1 MRNPFRHPDNP
12 GILSVERTHTALPGI
27 ESSMY
32 PAVPHSERRTS
43 CRYRSVALGCLIL
56 AACAAPESDVTE
68 LALEEVV
75 VATAHGAR
83 FPSLERHGEAVV
95 LSWLEPHTVEGEEV
109 WALKGAPYEDG
120 ILGKPYEVTR
130 SGGGATFFVNWAD
143 FPVVWP
149 VGDGRLA
156 AHWLQRGGPATYD
169 YGVRVSFSEDGGH
182 SWSAP
187 WTPHEDGTPSEHGFV
202 SVFGLG
208 HGEAGMVWLDGR
220 RFFGAD
226 GSRAANPRMTLR
238 YRTAGADG
246 TTTAEVELD
255 DRICDCCQTDAAMTS
270 EGPVVVYRDRTEE
283 EVRDIS
289 VGRFVDGKWT
299 GGVPVHDDGWVIPG
313 CPVNGPSVAAAG
325 DEVVVA
331 WFTGA
336 GNTPRVRAAFSSD
349 AGATFGPPVTIDLGN
364 PVGRVA
370 TVMPE
375 PGTAL
380 VAWLE
385 DERLFARI
393 ITADGNLG
401 RARLVAASSNARA
414 SGFPAMLV
422 DSADR
427 VVFAQTAVDE
437 GIRVLRSRAAWTA
450 WQD

>member
-1 MRNPFRHPDNP
+1 MNPQGPAQPADPRPNVCLGASAGF
-12 GILSVERTHTALPGI
+12 IL
-27 ESSMY
+27 
-32 PAVPHSERRTS
+32 
-43 CRYRSVALGCLIL
+43 L
-56 AACAAPESDVTE
+56 AACAAPESSVTE
-68 LALEEVV
+68 LALEELAVE
-75 VATAHGAR
+75 AAPGAR
-83 FPSLERHGEAVV
+83 FPSLERHGGAVV
-95 LSWLEPHTVEGEEV
+95 LSWLEPHMEADEEV
-109 WALKGAPYEDG
+109 WALKGAAYEDG
-120 ILGKPYEVTR
+120 TLGRPFEATR
-130 SGGGATFFVNWAD
+130 SGGDTSFFVNWAD

-156 AHWLQRGGPATYD
+156 AHWLQRAGPATYD
-169 YGVRVSFSEDGGH
+169 YGVRVAFSEDGGH
-182 SWSAP
+182 SWSEP

-208 HGEAGMVWLDGR
+208 QGEAGMVWLDGR
-220 RFFGAD
+220 RFFEAD

-299 GGVPVHDDGWVIPG
+299 GATPVHDDGWVIPG
-313 CPVNGPSVAAAG
+313 CPVNGPSVAALG
-325 DEVVVA
+325 DGVVVA

-336 GNTPRVRAAFSSD
+336 GNTPRVKAAFSED
-349 AGATFGPPVTIDLGN
+349 AGATFAPPVTIDLGN

-385 DERLFARI
+385 AEQLFVRSIA
-393 ITADGNLG
+393 ADGNLG
-401 RARLVAASSNARA
+401 PARQVAASSNARA
-414 SGFPAMLV
+414 SGFPAVLV

-427 VVFAQTAVDE
+427 VVFAQTVVGE
-437 GIRVLRSRAAWTA
+437 GIRVLRSRERWTA

>member
-1 MRNPFRHPDNP
+1 MW
-12 GILSVERTHTALPGI
+12 LAL
-27 ESSMY
+27 
-32 PAVPHSERRTS
+32 T
-43 CRYRSVALGCLIL
+43 
-56 AACAAPESDVTE
+56 ACAAPEASVTE
-68 LALEEVV
+68 LAVEELAVE
-75 VATAHGAR
+75 ASLGAR
-83 FPSLERHGEAVV
+83 FPSLERQGDAVV
-95 LSWLEPHTVEGEEV
+95 LSWLEPHMAEGEEV

-120 ILGKPYEVTR
+120 ILGKPFEVTR
-130 SGGGATFFVNWAD
+130 SGEGTTFFVNWAD

-149 VGDGRLA
+149 LGEGRLA

-169 YGVRVSFSEDGGH
+169 YGVRVSFSEDGGQ
-182 SWSAP
+182 SWSEP

-208 HGEAGMVWLDGR
+208 QGEAGMVWLDGR
-220 RFFGAD
+220 RFFEAD

-246 TTTAEVELD
+246 KMTAEVELD
-255 DRICDCCQTDAAMTS
+255 GRICDCCQTDAAMTS
-270 EGPVVVYRDRTEE
+270 GGPVVVYRDRTEE

-313 CPVNGPSVAAAG
+313 CPVNGPSVAAHDDA
-325 DEVVVA
+325 VVVA

-336 GNTPRVRAAFSSD
+336 GNTPRVRAAFSDD
-349 AGATFGPPVTIDLGN
+349 AGATFGAPVTIDLGN

-375 PGTAL
+375 PGRAL
-380 VAWLE
+380 VTWLE
-385 DERLFARI
+385 DERLLVRS
-393 ITADGNLG
+393 ITVDGNLG
-401 RARLVAASSNARA
+401 PAHQVAASSNARA

-427 VVFAQTAVDE
+427 VVFAQTVVDE
-437 GIRVLRSRAAWTA
+437 GIRVLRSRQPWTA
-450 WQD
+450 WRD

>member
-1 MRNPFRHPDNP
+1 MD
-12 GILSVERTHTALPGI
+12 T
-27 ESSMY
+27 
-32 PAVPHSERRTS
+32 RRTS
-43 CRYRSVALGCLIL
+43 HTESTLDGMIASFFHCRSRRSLQLCGVVWVAVV
-56 AACAAPESDVTE
+56 AACAAPQSSVTE
-68 LALEEVV
+68 LVVEELALQ
-75 VATAHGAR
+75 AASGAR
-83 FPSLERHGEAVV
+83 FASLERQGEAVV
-95 LSWLEPHTVEGEEV
+95 LSWLEPHLERGEEV
-109 WALKGAPYEDG
+109 WALKGAAYGDKGVGEPF
-120 ILGKPYEVTR
+120 EVTR
-130 SGGGATFFVNWAD
+130 SGGGVSFFVNWAD

-149 VGDGRLA
+149 VGGGRLA
-156 AHWLQRGGPATYD
+156 AHWLQRGGASTYD
-169 YGVRVSFSEDGGH
+169 YGVRVAFSEDGGH
-182 SWSAP
+182 SWSDP

-208 HGEAGMVWLDGR
+208 HGDAGMVWLDGR
-220 RFFGAD
+220 RFFEAD
-226 GSRAANPRMTLR
+226 GSRSTEPRMTLR

-270 EGPVVVYRDRTEE
+270 EGPVVVYRDRTPE

-313 CPVNGPSVAAAG
+313 CPVNGPSVAASGEA
-325 DEVVVA
+325 VVVA

-336 GNTPRVRAAFSSD
+336 GNTPRVRAAFSDD

-370 TVMPE
+370 VAMPQ
-375 PGTAL
+375 PGRAL

-385 DERLFARI
+385 EEQLFVRG

-401 RARLVAASSNARA
+401 PARQVAASSNARA

-422 DSADR
+422 DAADR
-427 VVFAQTAVDE
+427 VVFAQTVVDQ
-437 GIRVLRSRAAWTA
+437 GIRVLRSQEPWTA
-450 WQD
+450 WRD

>member
-1 MRNPFRHPDNP
+1 MNPQASGHAADPSRSARLGTLAAF
-12 GILSVERTHTALPGI
+12 IL
-27 ESSMY
+27 
-32 PAVPHSERRTS
+32 
-43 CRYRSVALGCLIL
+43 L
-56 AACAAPESDVTE
+56 AACATPESTAID
-68 LALEEVV
+68 LALDEVA
-75 VATAHGAR
+75 VAAAPGAR
-83 FPSLERHGEAVV
+83 FPSLERHGDAVV
-95 LSWLEPHTVEGEEV
+95 LSWLEPHMAEGEEV
-109 WALKGAPYEDG
+109 WALRGAPYEDG
-120 ILGKPYEVTR
+120 TLGRPFEVTR
-130 SGGGATFFVNWAD
+130 SGGGASFFVNWAD

-149 VGDGRLA
+149 VGEERLA
-156 AHWLQRGGPATYD
+156 AHWLQRGGSSTYD

-182 SWSAP
+182 SWSEP

-208 HGEAGMVWLDGR
+208 RGEAGMVWLDGR
-220 RFFGAD
+220 RFFEAD

-238 YRTAGADG
+238 YRAAGVDG
-246 TTTAEVELD
+246 TKTADVELD

-270 EGPVVVYRDRTEE
+270 AGPVVVYRDRTGE

-289 VGRFVDGKWT
+289 AGRFVDGKWT

-336 GNTPRVRAAFSSD
+336 GNTPRVRAAFSRD

-370 TVMPE
+370 AAMPG
-375 PGTAL
+375 PGAAL
-380 VAWLE
+380 VTWLE
-385 DERLFARI
+385 DERLLVRNVTVDGHLGPARQ
-393 ITADGNLG
+393 
-401 RARLVAASSNARA
+401 VAASSNARA

-427 VVFAQTAVDE
+427 VVFAQTVVDE
-437 GIRVLRSRAAWTA
+437 GIRVLRSREPWTA
-450 WQD
+450 WRD